1 MVPQRKW
8 NCFFF
13 FLRRME
19 SGCQSVIN
27 NRCPL
32 HAPVSLI
39 QNILGTVHWSFIPRG
54 PTLYLFSKWFL
65 IAKHTMSFF
74 KSTQRAVLNNLN
86 SSSVVSHEQK
96 KQTLQTEPDLA
107 RSPRK
112 RNLFYAQLMSCC
124 LIIMSY
130 NQMWAVLNGK
140 FYRKPVWYFS

>member
-1 MVPQRKW
+1 MEL
-8 NCFFF
+8 F

-19 SGCQSVIN
+19 SGCQSGIN

-39 QNILGTVHWSFIPRG
+39 QNILGTVHGSFIPRG
-54 PTLYLFSKWFL
+54 PTLYLFSKMIFDCQVYNDF
-65 IAKHTMSFF
+65 FF
-74 KSTQRAVLNNLN
+74 KSTQRAVLNSLN
-86 SSSVVSHEQK
+86 SSSAVSHEQK

-130 NQMWAVLNGK
+130 NQM
-140 FYRKPVWYFS
+140 